1 MVNTPA
7 RVGAA
12 VHLKAHDNKC
22 TLFRTCKE
30 SCSSEVLIDIPAA
43 SRSTDVDKTGETLL
57 KVAIAGK
64 GFEDNGDDVL
74 SLLDNFGIDG
84 EEFLGEFR
92 VLNSVYFGTLLQ
104 VAGA

>member
-7 RVGAA
+7 RVGAV

-57 KVAIAGK
+57 KSAIAGK

-74 SLLDNFGIDG
+74 SLLDNFGVDG
-84 EEFLGEFR
+84 EESSGEFR
-92 VLNSVYFGTLLQ
+92 VLNPVYFGILLQ
-104 VAGA
+104 AAGA